1 MADPT
6 VLSKPYTITKPT
18 EQAEDLDRMLDE
30 LYRALQVGQVSSTSS
45 TSSTSTGSTGVAGV
59 SLAQVS
65 ARILHEL

>member
-1 MADPT
+1 MAEPT
-6 VLSKPYTITKPT
+6 VLSKPYTIIKPA

-30 LYRALQVGQVSSTSS
+30 LYRALQTGQVSSVSPTN
-45 TSSTSTGSTGVAGV
+45 TGSTGAAGV